1 MGESPSPNDDIYAIG
16 VTLYYLLTCFVPFHD
31 ENPQLLTDQ
40 ICNHP
45 AQPIDG
51 VIVEQGIKNT
61 VPEHICAAIMACL
74 LKNPDHR
81 PKKACLITANYS

>member
-1 MGESPSPNDDIYAIG
+1 
-16 VTLYYLLTCFVPFHD
+16 LLLTGFVPFYD
-31 ENPQLLTDQ
+31 ENLQILTDQ
-40 ICNHP
+40 IFNQP

-74 LKNPDHR
+74 SKNPDHR
-81 PKKACLITANYS
+81 PKKTRLITADYS